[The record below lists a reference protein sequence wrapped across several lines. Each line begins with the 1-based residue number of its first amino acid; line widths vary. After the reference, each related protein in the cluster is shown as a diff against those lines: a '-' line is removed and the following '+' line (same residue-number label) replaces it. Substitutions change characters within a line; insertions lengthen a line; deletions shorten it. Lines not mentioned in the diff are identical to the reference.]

1 VIVTLS
7 MANTIMSVP
16 CAYRLYLPEV
26 WMQDR
31 KRCREAG
38 IPDEVLFAAKWEIAL
53 AEIDDLLAEDLP
65 RAPVSADAGYGMV
78 TAFREGL
85 TRRRLS
91 YAVAI
96 PSETTVWPP
105 GSQPLA
111 QKRWSGR
118 GRHAIRV
125 RRTPRHRPLSARELA
140 QRLPLSSWKGEP
152 KGGAESAAVPK
163 DSQQMNLTDPDSALM
178 RKSRRDSY
186 EQAYNAQ
193 AVVDVEGS
201 QMILATDVI
210 RTPSDANQ
218 LEPALKGVTE
228 AVGPVQ
234 RMLADGGM

>member
-1 VIVTLS
+1 MTLS

-38 IPDEVLFAAKWEIAL
+38 IPDEVLFAAKWKIAL

-111 QKRWSGR
+111 PKRWSGR

-140 QRLPLSSWKGEP
+140 QRLPLSSWKTARWREGTRGVMRSRFTAVRVRPAHRTRTFTNPGLRSGCWWTGP
-152 KGGAESAAVPK
+152 KGR
-163 DSQQMNLTDPDSALM
+163 T
-178 RKSRRDSY
+178 SR
-186 EQAYNAQ
+186 
-193 AVVDVEGS
+193 GS
-201 QMILATDVI
+201 I
-210 RTPSDANQ
+210 
-218 LEPALKGVTE
+218 GC
-228 AVGPVQ
+228 
-234 RMLADGGM
+234 